1 MPEVSISIIIM
12 ALSKPA
18 RDYDELE
25 GAAISLLLIPD
36 PEITVSSVTTPSLR
50 PAVTLPM
57 EEDRRGNVK
66 RAAHLTY
73 IEQCVLLKTRSV
85 LIEGMFF
92 LYSSSLSDTEIC
104 ETNHATP
111 EESPE
116 LVGGRVW

>member
-1 MPEVSISIIIM
+1 M

-66 RAAHLTY
+66 RARTFNVY
-73 IEQCVLLKTRSV
+73 RTVCVVEDTECL
-85 LIEGMFF
+85 EGMFF
-92 LYSSSLSDTEIC
+92 SL
-104 ETNHATP
+104 
-111 EESPE
+111 
-116 LVGGRVW
+116 